1 MRPFGSCIE
10 LRGLLISPCFMHD
23 KQEFQKT
30 LGQNIRRVR
39 NGKSL
44 TVEKLA
50 LEAGIPYSQVSR
62 IELGK
67 RNPSGYTL
75 YILSKT
81 LDVSP
86 SVFFESSNSNKQ
98 SLDTV

>member
-10 LRGLLISPCFMHD
+10 PRGLLISPHFMHN
-23 KQEFQKT
+23 KLEFQKQ
-30 LGQNIRRVR
+30 LGQNVRRIR

-86 SVFFESSNSNKQ
+86 SVFFEATSNTKQ
-98 SLDTV
+98 STDTV

>member
-1 MRPFGSCIE
+1 
-10 LRGLLISPCFMHD
+10 MHD

>member
-1 MRPFGSCIE
+1 
-10 LRGLLISPCFMHD
+10 MHD
-23 KQEFQKT
+23 KLEFQKQ
-30 LGQNIRRVR
+30 LGQNVRRVR

-75 YILSKT
+75 YILSQT

-86 SVFFESSNSNKQ
+86 SEFFGYTNNNKQ
-98 SLDTV
+98 SPETV

>member
-1 MRPFGSCIE
+1 
-10 LRGLLISPCFMHD
+10 MHD
-23 KQEFQKT
+23 KQKFQKT

-86 SVFFESSNSNKQ
+86 SVFFESTNSNK
-98 SLDTV
+98 

>member
-1 MRPFGSCIE
+1 MY
-10 LRGLLISPCFMHD
+10 D

-39 NGKSL
+39 NGKFL

-50 LEAGIPYSQVSR
+50 LEAGMPYSQVSR

-86 SVFFESSNSNKQ
+86 SVFFESTNSNKQ
-98 SLDTV
+98 SPDTV

>member
-1 MRPFGSCIE
+1 
-10 LRGLLISPCFMHD
+10 MHD

-86 SVFFESSNSNKQ
+86 SVFFESSSSTNQNT
-98 SLDTV
+98 DTVQKG

>member
-1 MRPFGSCIE
+1 MTT
-10 LRGLLISPCFMHD
+10 

-39 NGKSL
+39 NQKSL
-44 TVEKLA
+44 TVEELA
-50 LEAGIPYSQVSR
+50 IEAGMPYSQVSR

-67 RNPSGYTL
+67 RNPSSYTI
-75 YILSKT
+75 YILSRT

-86 SVFFESSNSNKQ
+86 SEFFEISKQ
-98 SLDTV
+98 KSIEDTENN